1 MTTYFSLD
9 RFEKLTFEQLAY
21 LRKGPNQ
28 FVDAVLGPSELFL
41 FDVDKVITKIECT
54 EHFQFSWIT
63 KHSCQEELGKL
74 SNEQFVEFSLLL
86 GSPFL
91 RTFPPFDTAF
101 AGKGLN
107 LHNSLSMF
115 NNAGRSAVALCTQ
128 FEEDRRVQ
136 DIQYGDRFKRAFMT
150 VKHHIIMDLDGKV
163 GPLDSNNASSDLHEL
178 IGQRLP
184 EELYFYIS
192 KGILGPQVP
201 NWLTSGEMLVELPLG
216 TEDFPVYRR
225 LAGELLTPIRTQAL
239 CLLSNSLHR
248 FYQTKVISV
257 RMWHEEKA
265 QKTINLKETPSV
277 KDSIAHWRLQADQ
290 LPESVRKLQVSVPT
304 PA

>member
-1 MTTYFSLD
+1 M
-9 RFEKLTFEQLAY
+9 
-21 LRKGPNQ
+21 
-28 FVDAVLGPSELFL
+28 DAIFGPSELFL
-41 FDVDKVITKIECT
+41 FEVEKVISRIDCT
-54 EHFQFSWIT
+54 EGFQFSWIT
-63 KHSCQEELGKL
+63 KQTCQEELGKL

-91 RTFPPFDTAF
+91 RTFPPFDTGF

-107 LHNSLSMF
+107 LHNALSMF
-115 NNAGRSAVALCTQ
+115 NNAGRSALALCAQ

-136 DIQYGDRFKRAFMT
+136 DIQYDDRFKRAFMT

-163 GPLDSNNASSDLHEL
+163 GPLDPDNASSDLHEL

-216 TEDFPVYRR
+216 TEDFPIYRR
-225 LAGELLTPIRTQAL
+225 LAGELLTPIRTQSM

-248 FYQTKVISV
+248 FYQTKAISL
-257 RMWHEEKA
+257 RMWYEEKGE
-265 QKTINLKETPSV
+265 KTISLKDVPSV
-277 KDSIAHWRLQADQ
+277 KESIMHWRLQTDK
-290 LPESVRKLQVSVPT
+290 LPESVRKLQVSF
-304 PA
+304 